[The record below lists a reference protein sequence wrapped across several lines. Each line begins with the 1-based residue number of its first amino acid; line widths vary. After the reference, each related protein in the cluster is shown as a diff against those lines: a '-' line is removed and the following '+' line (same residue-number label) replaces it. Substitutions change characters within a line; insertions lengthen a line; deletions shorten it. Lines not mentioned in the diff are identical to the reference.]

1 MNQIIQEF
9 CRYCPQKIGA
19 KQLIKQTQHY
29 CHHTITLNYTQP
41 ILWPMS
47 NSKPNCKIYTTNSN
61 NYMSKVYVASP
72 TAAKNPNQMHSIT
85 QQQNTDYL
93 VNLHPNYANSQE
105 SRFTTTD
112 PAKINRNDKLQTKEE
127 T

>member
-1 MNQIIQEF
+1 
-9 CRYCPQKIGA
+9 
-19 KQLIKQTQHY
+19 
-29 CHHTITLNYTQP
+29 
-41 ILWPMS
+41 
-47 NSKPNCKIYTTNSN
+47 
-61 NYMSKVYVASP
+61 MSKVYVASP

-127 T
+127 TEVQDNLSSALVVFVERPLVLGLVQPEPSRNVLIQACMCCIKKYFDQ

>member
-1 MNQIIQEF
+1 LQILPTEDWGQTAHQTDTTLLSP
-9 CRYCPQKIGA
+9 YYYLKLYTTNTLA
-19 KQLIKQTQHY
+19 NVKQQ
-29 CHHTITLNYTQP
+29 
-41 ILWPMS
+41 
-47 NSKPNCKIYTTNSN
+47 PNCKIYTTNSN